1 MMLIIEHRLVK
12 RWGPVMHDLVIRNGK
27 IVDGTGAPAFA
38 GDISIDADKIV
49 NVGGKAG
56 AGRREIDATGSL
68 VTPGWVD
75 IHTHYDGQVSWD
87 PYLSP
92 SSWHGVTT
100 LVMGNCGVGF
110 APVRRGQEDFLISM
124 MDGVEDIPTET
135 LKAGIDFQWESFAEY
150 LDALAGMKRVLDVG
164 THVPHCAVRAYVM
177 GERGAANEPATPD
190 DIAQMAAIVR
200 DGARAG
206 ALGVSTS
213 RTLLHRTRDKAYVP
227 GTFAAIDEMMG
238 IGRALGDAGGGVFEM
253 VTDVVGDDANLG
265 WVARLSA
272 ETGCRISL
280 AAVINRRSGMRMHEI
295 FDFIRGNNAK
305 GSHIVAQVA
314 ARPAASLM
322 SLQSSLHPFSTH
334 RSYRQLMT
342 GLSFVERV
350 DKMRDPRVRGQILND
365 QPAVK
370 EEQTLAM
377 VSQFEHHFALGDPP
391 DYEPTREMSIL
402 ERAKRVGKTPQE
414 LAYDTLLER
423 DGHGII
429 YMPLAFKDYS
439 FDALHP
445 LLTDDATILS
455 LSDGGAHC
463 GVICDAGMPT
473 YLLTHWVRDRRR
485 GARIALEIAV
495 KRQTKDTAEL
505 YGLRDRGVLAAGMK
519 ADINLIDFESLRLHP
534 PQMAFDL
541 PANGRRFVQHVDGYL
556 YTIVSGEI
564 TYERGEP
571 TGAMPGKIVRR
582 F

>member
-1 MMLIIEHRLVK
+1 
-12 RWGPVMHDLVIRNGK
+12 MHDLVIRNGK
-27 IVDGTGAPAFA
+27 IADGTGAPAFA
-38 GDISIDADKIV
+38 GDISINGDKIV
-49 NVGGKAG
+49 SVGGKAG
-56 AGRREIDATGSL
+56 AARREIDAGGLL

-75 IHTHYDGQVSWD
+75 IHTHYDGQVAWD

-110 APVRRGQEDFLISM
+110 APVRRGKEDFLISM

-135 LKAGIDFQWESFAEY
+135 LKAGINFEWESFPEY
-150 LDALAGMKRVLDVG
+150 LDALSRMKRVLDVG
-164 THVPHCAVRAYVM
+164 THVPHCAIRAYVM
-177 GERGAANEPATPD
+177 GERGAANEPATAD

-200 DGARAG
+200 DGVRAG

-227 GTFAAIDEMMG
+227 GTFAAADEMLG
-238 IGRALGDAGGGVFEM
+238 IGRALGEAGSGVFEM
-253 VTDVVGDDANLG
+253 VTDVTGDDADLG

-272 ETGCRISL
+272 ETGRPISL

-295 FDFIRGNNAK
+295 FEFIRRNNAN

-334 RSYRQLMT
+334 RIYRQLMS
-342 GLSFVERV
+342 GLSLPERV
-350 DKMRDPRVRGQILND
+350 AKMRDPNVREQILKD
-365 QPAVK
+365 RPAVR

-377 VSQFEHHFALGDPP
+377 VSQFEHHFPLGDPP

-402 ERAKRVGKTPQE
+402 ERAKRAGRTPQE

-423 DGHGII
+423 DGRGII

-439 FDALHP
+439 FDALRP
-445 LLTDDATILS
+445 LLTDEATVLS

-473 YLLTHWVRDRRR
+473 YMLTHWVRDRRR
-485 GARIALEIAV
+485 GPRIALELAV

-505 YGLRDRGVLAAGMK
+505 YGLCDRGVLATGMK
-519 ADINLIDFESLRLHP
+519 ADINLIDFDNLRLHP
-534 PQMAFDL
+534 PEMVFDL
-541 PANGRRFVQHVDGYL
+541 PADGRRFVQPVDGYNC
-556 YTIVSGEI
+556 TIVSGEV
-564 TYERGEP
+564 TYESGEP
-571 TGAMPGKIVRR
+571 TGAMPGKIVRGSCDAAR
-582 F
+582 QSP

>member
-1 MMLIIEHRLVK
+1 
-12 RWGPVMHDLVIRNGK
+12 MHDLVIRNGK
-27 IVDGTGAPAFA
+27 IADGTGVPVFA
-38 GDISIDADKIV
+38 GDISINGDKIV
-49 NVGGKAG
+49 SVGGKAG
-56 AGRREIDATGSL
+56 AAHREIDASGLL

-75 IHTHYDGQVSWD
+75 IHTHYDGQVAWD

-110 APVRRGQEDFLISM
+110 APVRRGKEDFLISM

-135 LKAGIDFQWESFAEY
+135 LKAGINFEWESFPEY
-150 LDALAGMKRVLDVG
+150 LDALSRMKRVLDVG
-164 THVPHCAVRAYVM
+164 AHVPHCAVRAYVM

-200 DGARAG
+200 DGVRAG

-227 GTFAAIDEMMG
+227 GTFAAADEMLG
-238 IGRALGDAGGGVFEM
+238 IGRALGEAGAGVFEM
-253 VTDVVGDDANLG
+253 VTDVTGDDADLG

-272 ETGCRISL
+272 ETGRPISL
-280 AAVINRRSGMRMHEI
+280 AAVISRRSGMRMHEI
-295 FDFIRGNNAK
+295 FEFIRRNNAN

-334 RSYRQLMT
+334 RSYRQLMS
-342 GLSFVERV
+342 GLSLSERV
-350 DKMRDPRVRGQILND
+350 ARMRDPRVRAQILND
-365 QPAVK
+365 RPAVR

-377 VSQFEHHFALGDPP
+377 VSEFEHHFPLGDPP

-402 ERAKRVGKTPQE
+402 ERAKRAGKTPQE
-414 LAYDTLLER
+414 MAYDTLLER
-423 DGHGII
+423 DGRGII

-439 FDALHP
+439 FDALRP
-445 LLTDDATILS
+445 LLTDEATILS

-473 YLLTHWVRDRRR
+473 YMLTHWARDRRR
-485 GARIALEIAV
+485 GPRIALELAV

-505 YGLRDRGVLAAGMK
+505 YGLCDRGVLAAGMK
-519 ADINLIDFESLRLHP
+519 ADINLIDFDNLRLHP
-534 PQMAFDL
+534 PEMVFDL
-541 PANGRRFVQHVDGYL
+541 PADGRRFVQRVDGYNF
-556 YTIVSGEI
+556 TIVSGEV
-564 TYERGEP
+564 TYEAGEP
-571 TGAMPGKIVRR
+571 TGAMPGKIVRGASAAAR
-582 F
+582 LSS